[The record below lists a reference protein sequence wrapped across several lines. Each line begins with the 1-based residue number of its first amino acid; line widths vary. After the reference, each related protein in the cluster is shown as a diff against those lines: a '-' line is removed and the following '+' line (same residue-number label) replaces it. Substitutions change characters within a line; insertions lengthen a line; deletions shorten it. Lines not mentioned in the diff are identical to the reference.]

1 MKRILV
7 IEDNETNMYLI
18 RFMLQK
24 SGYEVI
30 EAMEGQTGVELAA
43 KEKPDLILMDIQLPD
58 IDGLEATKAIR
69 KFETGNLSEH
79 SVDPAWSGNEAGKL
93 VGAERKS
100 RRPIGETDD
109 MQPQSSI
116 VNRQSSI
123 HRVPIIALT
132 SYAMVGDREKALAA
146 GCTGYIEKPIN
157 PETFIAD
164 MEKYLMDT

>member
-7 IEDNETNMYLI
+7 VEDNETNLYLI
-18 RFMLQK
+18 RFILNK

-30 EAMEGQTGVELAA
+30 EAREGAVGVELAA

-69 KFETGNLSEH
+69 NLECGLRNKIEEGPYSE
-79 SVDPAWSGNEAGKL
+79 SEIRNL
-93 VGAERKS
+93 KS
-100 RRPIGETDD
+100 QIKK
-109 MQPQSSI
+109 I
-116 VNRQSSI
+116 
-123 HRVPIIALT
+123 PIIALT
-132 SYAMVGDREKALAA
+132 SFAMVGDREKALAA

-157 PETFIAD
+157 PETFIAE